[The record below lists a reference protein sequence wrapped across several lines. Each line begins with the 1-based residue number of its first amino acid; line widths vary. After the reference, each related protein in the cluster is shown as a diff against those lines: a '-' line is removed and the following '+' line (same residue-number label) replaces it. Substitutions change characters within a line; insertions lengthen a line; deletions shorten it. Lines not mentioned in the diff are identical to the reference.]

1 MKRKKITLSEFGH
14 FLLATLFLWFCQ
26 ALVVMLPMKF
36 YWPMF
41 RDSANKGYLK
51 TTYDRVLTV
60 RKALLRGLHYL
71 PWNAKCLVQ
80 ALAGK
85 LLLRY
90 FRLPGTIYFG
100 VLKEDGKLKAHA
112 WLKAGNQ
119 FVAGKEGHRK
129 FTVVREVS

>member
-1 MKRKKITLSEFGH
+1 MTRKKITVAEVGH
-14 FLLATLFLWFCQ
+14 FFLASLYLWFCQ
-26 ALVVMLPMKF
+26 LLVVMLPF
-36 YWPMF
+36 RIYIRLF
-41 RDSANKGYLK
+41 RDSGRKAHHK

-80 ALAGK
+80 SLAGK
-85 LLLRY
+85 LLLKY
-90 FRLPGTIYFG
+90 FRLPGTIYLG
-100 VLKEDGKLKAHA
+100 VDKEDGKLKAHA

-129 FTVVREVS
+129 FTVVQQIS

>member
-1 MKRKKITLSEFGH
+1 MTRKRITLSEFGH

-26 ALVVMLPMKF
+26 ILVVMVPMRVYLPMF
-36 YWPMF
+36 S
-41 RDSANKGYLK
+41 DSVKRVYQK
-51 TTYDRVLTV
+51 TTFDRVLTV

-90 FRLPGTIYFG
+90 FRLPGTIFFG

-119 FVAGKEGHRK
+119 IVAGKEGHRK
-129 FTVVREVS
+129 FTVVREIS

>member
-1 MKRKKITLSEFGH
+1 MTRNKITIAEFGH
-14 FLLATLFLWFCQ
+14 FILASLFLWFCQ
-26 ALVVMLPMKF
+26 LLILLVPMKVYLPLF
-36 YWPMF
+36 SDPKKRIF
-41 RDSANKGYLK
+41 RK
-51 TTYDRVLTV
+51 TTFDRVLTV

-85 LLLRY
+85 LLLK
-90 FRLPGTIYFG
+90 FFHLPGTIFFG

-119 FVAGKEGHRK
+119 FISGKEGHRK